1 MAAPFRSDLA
11 ARAGPAGVSGRQQ
24 RTNFMRI
31 AQIAPLAESVPPK
44 LYGGTERVVSY
55 LTEELVAMGHEV
67 TLFASGDSKTSAELI
82 AGCPR
87 ALRLDH
93 TVREPLAFTVAMIEK
108 IWRMRAQFDVIHNHA
123 DFVAMSLLRRQATPS
138 LTTLHGR
145 LDWLELA
152 TVYREYRDHSVV
164 SISQSQQKPLP
175 WMNWI
180 GTVLHGLPS
189 DLLRPPVTPARD
201 YLAFL
206 GRISPEKG
214 PDRAIRLALRTG
226 IPLKI
231 AAKVDRADHE
241 YYTSVIKPLIDGR
254 HIEYVGEI
262 GEHDKAAFLGN
273 AYALLFPIDWPEP
286 FGMVMIEAMACGTPI
301 IATRRG
307 SVPEV
312 IEHGV
317 TGFIIGSEADGLSAI
332 GLAASLDRGRIR
344 REFER
349 RFTSRRMAQDYCT
362 LYALLAEPS
371 DPTIFAAEGK
381 AS

>member
-1 MAAPFRSDLA
+1 
-11 ARAGPAGVSGRQQ
+11 
-24 RTNFMRI
+24 MRI

-67 TLFASGDSKTSAELI
+67 TLFASGDSVTSAELI
-82 AGCPR
+82 AGSAK
-87 ALRLDH
+87 ALRLDAN
-93 TVREPLAFTVAMIEK
+93 VRDPLAYMVAMMEK
-108 IWRMRAQFDVIHNHA
+108 IWRMRGQFDVIHNHA
-123 DFVAMSLLRRQATPS
+123 DYLAMPLLRRQATPC

-145 LDWLELA
+145 LDWPELA

-164 SISQSQQKPLP
+164 SISDSQQKPLR

-180 GTVLHGLPS
+180 STVHHGLPVN
-189 DLLRPPVTPARD
+189 LLNAPAAPARD

-241 YYTSVIKPLIDGR
+241 YYTSIIKPLIDGK
-254 HIEYVGEI
+254 HIEYIGEI
-262 GEHDKAAFLGN
+262 GEHEKPGFLGN
-273 AYALLFPIDWPEP
+273 AYALMFMIDWPEP
-286 FGMVMIEAMACGTPI
+286 FGMVMIEAMACGTPV

-317 TGFIIGSEADGLSAI
+317 SGFIVDSEADALSAI

-349 RFTSRRMAQDYCT
+349 RFSSRRMAQDYCK
-362 LYALLAEPS
+362 LYALLAEPEDS
-371 DPTIFAAEGK
+371 PLLAAEG
-381 AS
+381 